1 MEARELG
8 GVERMTLA
16 LDRVATLNFTTIAR
30 VRGNFTDAQLRR
42 ALDALVRRHPSL
54 TARLCRKRLR
64 WHLQPNSVHSIG
76 SRTIDCDPQAWV
88 PHAEAETRH
97 ESWPL
102 DGPRAR
108 CTWLRHGETD
118 STLLLTFHHIV
129 GDGKSGVLV
138 MRDLIRLL
146 ADPSLE
152 LPELPAFPQET
163 HFPPTYRPSR
173 NLGKALGLLAS
184 DMRATPATRL
194 PSEGRAPV
202 EERTQ
207 RVVPI
212 RFSEEQTSA
221 LRTLA
226 RREGYTVHG
235 LLSAA
240 LMLALYETGDWHDER
255 TMRFFHPLDLRAY
268 LEQIRQRSGGDLPR
282 IGEASGVYVSYADS
296 EHRVSPDTKLHA
308 LGRDVTGQIQ
318 SQKADGIPFL
328 TSPFSGRLIPWMRA
342 LLGSKRTLGLCESQ
356 LTRRSFAFTN
366 LGLLERLDVQERYL
380 GLQIEELHFFAA
392 VSTMG
397 PLGATATTFRNR
409 LQLNLGHVE
418 PGLGRATMDRF
429 RDHLMNRLDAVGVS
443 GRSFHPSRVPST
455 SRE

>member
-1 MEARELG
+1 
-8 GVERMTLA
+8 MTLA
-16 LDRVATLNFTTIAR
+16 LDRVATVNFTTIAR
-30 VRGNFTDAQLRR
+30 VRGSFDAAQLRQ
-42 ALDALVRRHPSL
+42 ALDALGRRHPGL
-54 TARLCRKRLR
+54 TARLCRRRLR
-64 WHLQPNSVHSIG
+64 WYLQPSEVHSIA
-76 SRTIDCDPQAWV
+76 SRVVDCDPRAWA

-97 ESWPL
+97 APWPL

-108 CTWLRHGETD
+108 CIWLRHGEAD
-118 STLLLTFHHIV
+118 STLLLTFHHVI

-152 LPELPAFPQET
+152 LPEIDTLPQEVF
-163 HFPPTYRPSR
+163 FPPSYRPSQ
-173 NLGKALGLLAS
+173 NLGKAFGLLAR

-194 PSEGRAPV
+194 VSEGRAPV

-212 RFSEEQTSA
+212 RFTESQTNA

-226 RREGYTVHG
+226 RREGYTLHG

-240 LMLALYETGDWHDER
+240 LMLALRETGDWKDER
-255 TMRFFHPLDLRAY
+255 TMRFFHPVDLRVY
-268 LEQIRQRSGGDLPR
+268 LEQIRQHTDGNLPC
-282 IGEASGVYVSYADS
+282 IGEASGVYVSYLDS
-296 EHRVSPDTKLHA
+296 EHRVSPNTELHK
-308 LGRDVTGQIQ
+308 LGREVTEQIQ
-318 SQKADGIPFL
+318 LQKADGIPFL
-328 TSPFSGRLIPWMRA
+328 TSPFSGRLIPWMRV
-342 LLGSKRTLGLCESQ
+342 LLGSKRMLRLCEGQ

-366 LGLLERLDVQERYL
+366 LGLLERLDVRERYR
-380 GLQIEELHFFAA
+380 GLEIEELHFFAA

-429 RDHLMNRLDAVGVS
+429 HGHLMSTLDAAGVS
-443 GRSFHPSRVPST
+443 EASTPPGRPPLDPG
-455 SRE
+455 E

>member
-16 LDRVATLNFTTIAR
+16 LDRVATVNFTTIAR
-30 VRGNFTDAQLRR
+30 VLGTFDDAELRH
-42 ALDALVRRHPSL
+42 ALDALARRHPSL
-54 TARLCRKRLR
+54 VARLFRSRFR
-64 WHLQPNSVHSIG
+64 WHMEPSAVHSIE
-76 SRTIDCDPQAWV
+76 SRTINCGSEAWV
-88 PHAEAETRH
+88 PHAEAETKH
-97 ESWPL
+97 ENWPL

-108 CTWLRHGETD
+108 CTRLRHGDAD
-118 STLLLTFHHIV
+118 STLLLTFHHV
-129 GDGKSGVLV
+129 VSDGKSGVLV

-146 ADPSLE
+146 ADPSLK
-152 LPELPAFPQET
+152 LPVIPTSPQEWFFPQA
-163 HFPPTYRPSR
+163 YRPSE
-173 NLGKALGLLAS
+173 NLGKALGLLAR

-194 PSEGRAPV
+194 SSEGRAPV
-202 EERTQ
+202 EARVQ
-207 RVVPI
+207 RVVPM
-212 RFSEEQTSA
+212 RFTEEQTSA

-226 RREGYTVHG
+226 RRERYTVHG

-240 LMLALYETGDWHDER
+240 LMLAIYETGDWNDER
-255 TMRFFHPLDLRAY
+255 TMRFFHPLDLRVY
-268 LEQIRQRSGGDLPR
+268 LEQIRQRTGEELPR
-282 IGEASGVYVSYADS
+282 IGEASGVYVSYVDS
-296 EHRVSPDTKLHA
+296 EHRVSPVTELHA

-342 LLGSKRTLGLCESQ
+342 LLGSTRMLRLCESQ

-366 LGLLERLDVQERYL
+366 LGLLERLDVRERYG
-380 GLQIEELHFFAA
+380 GLEIEELHFFAA

-418 PGLGRATMDRF
+418 PVLGRATMDRC
-429 RDHLMNRLDAVGVS
+429 RHHLIDRLDAVGVS
-443 GRSFHPSRVPST
+443 GRNFDPTPVPST

>member
-16 LDRVATLNFTTIAR
+16 LDRVASVNCTTSAR
-30 VRGNFTDAQLRR
+30 IRGKFDDTDLRH
-42 ALDALVRRHPSL
+42 ALDALARRHPSL
-54 TARLCRKRLR
+54 VARLFRRRFR
-64 WHLQPNSVHSIG
+64 WYMQPNEVHSIE
-76 SRTIDCDPQAWV
+76 SRTIHCGSEAWA
-88 PHAEAETRH
+88 PHAEAETKH
-97 ESWPL
+97 QSWPL

-108 CTWLRHGETD
+108 CTRLRHDDAD
-118 STLLLTFHHIV
+118 STLLLTFHHV
-129 GDGKSGVLV
+129 VSDGKSGVLV

-146 ADPSLE
+146 ADPSLR
-152 LPELPAFPQET
+152 LPVIPTSPQESFFPQAD
-163 HFPPTYRPSR
+163 RPSE
-173 NLGKALGLLAS
+173 NLGKAFGLLAH
-184 DMRATPATRL
+184 DMRATPAARL
-194 PSEGRAPV
+194 SFEGRAPV
-202 EERTQ
+202 EARAQ
-207 RVVPI
+207 RVVPM
-212 RFSEEQTSA
+212 RFTEEQTSE

-240 LMLALYETGDWHDER
+240 LMLAIHDTGDWKDER
-255 TMRFFHPLDLRAY
+255 TMRFFHPLDLRVY
-268 LEQIRQRSGGDLPR
+268 LEQIRQRTGEDLPR
-282 IGEASGVYVSYADS
+282 IGEASGVYVSYVDS
-296 EHRVSPDTKLHA
+296 EHLVSPDTELHA

-342 LLGSKRTLGLCESQ
+342 LLGSRRMLRLCESQ

-366 LGLLERLDVQERYL
+366 LGLLERLDVRERYG
-380 GLQIEELHFFAA
+380 GLEIEELHFFAA

-418 PGLGRATMDRF
+418 PVLGRATMDRF
-429 RDHLMNRLDAVGVS
+429 RHHLMSRLDDVGVS
-443 GRSFHPSRVPST
+443 GRNLDAKPAPST